1 MKKML
6 LVLFLLPLF
15 LFAQSADKTTYTKT
29 GQNVPAFSVTT
40 LDGKTIN
47 INDLKGKVVLL
58 NFFATW
64 CGPCMAEMPRVEKEI
79 WQKYKNENFVVL
91 ALGRE
96 HSKEELDKFNKE
108 KGFTFLIA
116 PDTKRAVFSLFAKE
130 SIPRNYLIDKEGK
143 IIWQGIGYDKNEF
156 DKLIVEIGKA
166 LKK

>member
-1 MKKML
+1 MKKIL

-15 LFAQSADKTTYTKT
+15 LSAQTEDKTTYTKV

-47 INDLKGKVVLL
+47 IADLKGKVVLL

-64 CGPCMAEMPRVEKEI
+64 CGPCMLEMPVVEKEI
-79 WQKYKNENFVVL
+79 WQKYKGDNFVVL

-96 HSKEELDKFNKE
+96 HSKDELEKFNKE

-116 PDTKRAVFSLFAKE
+116 PDPKRGVYSLFAKE
-130 SIPRNYLIDKEGK
+130 TIPRNYLINKEGK
-143 IIWQGIGYDKNEF
+143 IIWQGIGYSKEEF
-156 DKLIVEIGKA
+156 AKLIVEIEKA
-166 LKK
+166 IKN